1 MSQRHDGGVELK
13 GALDKDRCFDNNSEI
28 ISTKTYV
35 VTHIRATSVSGL

>member
-1 MSQRHDGGVELK
+1 MMGELSYK
-13 GALDKDRCFDNNSEI
+13 GALDEDRCFDNNSEI